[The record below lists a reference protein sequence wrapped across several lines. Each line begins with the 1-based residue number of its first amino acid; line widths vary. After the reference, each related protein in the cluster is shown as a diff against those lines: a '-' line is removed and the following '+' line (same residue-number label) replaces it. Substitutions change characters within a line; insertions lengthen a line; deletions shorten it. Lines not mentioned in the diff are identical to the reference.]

1 MLSGGIYFKTVVR
14 QIYIVL
20 NEISLVQGGWT
31 LQNWG
36 AGTNCLQGFCVDN
49 LLD

>member
-36 AGTNCLQGFCVDN
+36 AGTVYRDFV
-49 LLD
+49 